1 MENFSAVFSVQ
12 YSLSLNLKNINT
24 ELIER
29 FNLSNSVIINRMSS
43 RVISSILAQYYSVKF
58 LPYF

>member
-1 MENFSAVFSVQ
+1 MENFSAVFSMQ

-29 FNLSNSVIINRMSS
+29 FNLFQFCYN
-43 RVISSILAQYYSVKF
+43 K
-58 LPYF
+58 